1 MLTDAEA
8 YVYKK
13 EVDWSLLLEGLT
25 LPVDNQVVFLQSMD
39 HFLQRGESKAIHFFL
54 NGKTYDAKIVNM
66 NNPAD
71 KRKRDAY
78 QIRYTPNGDLS
89 QALQAS
95 FARSYTYLLKMR
107 ELREKG
113 DRRMIKLPESDKE
126 YLAVYTTEYPDT
138 FVLEPI
144 VAEDVAVLHVEV
156 KHQKERI
163 WEAEFNYDTID
174 ETAGIST
181 KSRLVRIRKLN
192 KKIGDNLKLLYGY
205 RCQICGRLVGEE
217 YGSHIA
223 EAHHI
228 DYFVHSLNNDA
239 NNQMIV
245 CPNHH
250 SIIHDA
256 NPVFNRR
263 NMMFEYENGYQEKL
277 TLNLH
282 LK

>member
-25 LPVDNQVVFLQSMD
+25 LPVDNQVIFLQSMD

-95 FARSYTYLLKMR
+95 FARSYAYLLKMR

-144 VAEDVAVLHVEV
+144 VAEDVATLHVEV

-263 NMMFEYENGYQEKL
+263 YMMFEYENGYQEKL